1 MSSRKIFEGLRKHFG
16 EAGFN
21 LTVKIRSE
29 DYDVAAGR
37 KAPGDFVGG
46 AKSIIL
52 AGFAGRTFWDV
63 FKLFLADNPEFE
75 REHEDLIDDYTR
87 SIFSELVSKTG
98 ALNGSGYKI
107 IFPFGKDAL
116 ELDFVKLGI
125 LGGIGVP
132 SLLGILL
139 HPVYGTW
146 ISLRGAIIT
155 TIEFESYD
163 EPLVGFD
170 PCPSCTKPCI
180 TACPAHTVSE
190 VGWDW
195 ESCMRY
201 RLDSDTCSGKCASR
215 LACPYGKEHAYG
227 SEQIAYHHKF
237 VIKSVRE
244 YFKKRDNYI

>member
-1 MSSRKIFEGLRKHFG
+1 MISRKIFEGLRKHFG
-16 EAGFN
+16 KAGFN

-29 DYDVAAGR
+29 DYEADAGR

-63 FKLFLADNPEFE
+63 FKLFLVDNPEFE
-75 REHEDLIDDYTR
+75 REREDLIDDYTR
-87 SIFSELVSKTG
+87 LIFSELVSNTDTF
-98 ALNGSGYKI
+98 NGSGHRI

-139 HPVYGTW
+139 NPFYGTW
-146 ISLRGAIIT
+146 VSLRGAIIT
-155 TIEFESYD
+155 DVEFDEYD
-163 EPLVGFD
+163 SPLVGFR
-170 PCPSCTKPCI
+170 PCPSCAKPCI

-190 VGWDW
+190 TGWDW
-195 ESCMRY
+195 ESCMRF
-201 RLDSDTCSGKCASR
+201 RLDADTCSGKCASR

-227 SEQIAYHHKF
+227 SEQIAYHHEF
-237 VIKSVRE
+237 VLKSVRE
-244 YFKKRDNYI
+244 YFKKGDKQS

>member
-1 MSSRKIFEGLRKHFG
+1 MSSEKIFDEIRKYFG

-21 LTVKIRSE
+21 LTVKIRSK
-29 DYDVAAGR
+29 DYDGAAGS
-37 KAPGDFVGG
+37 KETGDFVEG
-46 AKSIIL
+46 AKSIII

-63 FKLFLADNPEFE
+63 FKLFLADNPDFE

-87 SIFSELVSKTG
+87 SIFSELGSKTEAFHG
-98 ALNGSGYKI
+98 RGYRI

-125 LGGIGVP
+125 LGGIGVT

-146 ISLRGAIIT
+146 ISLRGAVIT
-155 TIEFESYD
+155 DIEFDEYD
-163 EPLVGFD
+163 RPLVNFD

-190 VGWDW
+190 TGWDW

-201 RLDSDTCSGKCASR
+201 RLDSDTCSGKCSSR
-215 LACPYGKEHAYG
+215 LACPYGKDNAYG

-237 VIKSVRE
+237 VLKSVRE
-244 YFKKRDNYI
+244 YFKKLDNHS